1 MYVNRNM
8 CFTVYCDFIICNI
21 LRCSLAS
28 LLFFIN
34 HFYLEKKALA
44 QLYFLHQINFSA
56 RLQKSAASWQTEKC
70 TASQAE
76 L

>member
-1 MYVNRNM
+1 MSTETYALLY
-8 CFTVYCDFIICNI
+8 TVI
-21 LRCSLAS
+21 LSSVTCSGV
-28 LLFFIN
+28 LLH
-34 HFYLEKKALA
+34 HFYFSLIIFIWKKKALA